1 MVLHI
6 LIFQGCCSWHID
18 VYYLYCLW

>member
-6 LIFQGCCSWHID
+6 LIFTFLDSKWED
-18 VYYLYCLW
+18 TKFWTEL